1 MQGKVSSLELDTEC
15 LGKEKLF
22 YYYFIIVIFFLFL
35 ELLKVILSVKDEYQ
49 PSSPSIETLPVPLEG
64 KAANEYKRI
73 TDKSK

>member
-1 MQGKVSSLELDTEC
+1 M
-15 LGKEKLF
+15 
-22 YYYFIIVIFFLFL
+22 IFFLFL

-49 PSSPSIETLPVPLEG
+49 PSSPSIETPPVPLEG

>member
-1 MQGKVSSLELDTEC
+1 MSSVELDTEC
-15 LGKEKLF
+15 LGKEKLIYYY

-49 PSSPSIETLPVPLEG
+49 PSSPSIETPPAPLEG